1 MALFLTI
8 VLLIS
13 CAGMALILLLKQREL
28 RTGRMFFAGAR
39 PALSGFFSRMLV
51 IERALPSIAGGVS
64 RRAGS
69 SVRAGFHAL
78 AAWIVLHLERVL
90 EKALHVIRY
99 KTSAPEAQGEAS
111 PFLREVAEYK
121 KKLQEEKPE

>member
-1 MALFLTI
+1 MVLFLTI

-13 CAGMALILLLKQREL
+13 CAGMALILFLKQREL
-28 RTGRMFFAGAR
+28 RSGRVFFAGAR
-39 PALSGFFSRMLV
+39 PALSGFFSKVLTV
-51 IERALPSIAGGVS
+51 EKALPSVAGAVS
-64 RRAGS
+64 RRAGAS
-69 SVRAGFHAL
+69 ARAGFHAF
-78 AAWIVLHLERVL
+78 AAWVVLHLERVL
-90 EKALHVIRY
+90 ERALHVIRF